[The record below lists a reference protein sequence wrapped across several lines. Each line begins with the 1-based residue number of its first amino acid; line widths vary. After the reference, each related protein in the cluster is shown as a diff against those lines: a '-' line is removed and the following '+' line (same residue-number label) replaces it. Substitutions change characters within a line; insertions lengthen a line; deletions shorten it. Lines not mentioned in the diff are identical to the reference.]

1 MAASTNLTPT
11 ERKLRARSAVNASWA
26 NTADRTARTAPAT
39 AAFLA
44 RFEREVDPLC
54 ELPPRERALR
64 AESAKKA
71 YFLALAYR
79 ASRAKTAKANEA
91 RAQVQDPA
99 MASGQIRSKKGE
111 PRNEG
116 A

>member
-1 MAASTNLTPT
+1 MAASTNLTPA

-26 NTADRTARTAPAT
+26 NTADRATRTAPAT

-54 ELPPRERALR
+54 ELPQKERALR

-79 ASRAKTAKANEA
+79 ASRAKTAKADEA
-91 RAQVQDPA
+91 RAQLQDPA
-99 MASGQIRSKKGE
+99 MASVQIRSKKRG
-111 PRNEG
+111 PQK
-116 A
+116 

>member
-39 AAFLA
+39 TAFLA

-54 ELPPRERALR
+54 ELPPKERVEGLR
-64 AESAKKA
+64 A
-71 YFLALAYR
+71 
-79 ASRAKTAKANEA
+79 
-91 RAQVQDPA
+91 
-99 MASGQIRSKKGE
+99 
-111 PRNEG
+111 PRKPIS
-116 A
+116 